1 MLHIYFSI
9 LAFQKSHLFQ
19 LDTLVTVFRIYNVL
33 FTQNCLA
40 NVQQPLSNLYVFFST
55 ISQILISKTLII
67 PLSRQLIIYS
77 LFFKCLIYHL
87 ND

>member
-55 ISQILISKTLII
+55 IFQILISKPLII
-67 PLSRQLIIYS
+67 PFSPQLNQ
-77 LFFKCLIYHL
+77 LFPIFQIL
-87 ND
+87 NISPK

>member
-55 ISQILISKTLII
+55 ISQILISKTFDHPIHPSVKLVI
-67 PLSRQLIIYS
+67 PYFSNS
-77 LFFKCLIYHL
+77 
-87 ND
+87 

>member
-67 PLSRQLIIYS
+67 LFTPPLIFL
-77 LFFKCLIYHL
+77 LFISQIL
-87 ND
+87 NISSK